1 MIELRGVVKRHS
13 DEVCIGP
20 VDLDIQAG
28 GVTAL
33 VGPNGAGKST
43 LLTMIGRLQDADAGT
58 IAVGGHD
65 ITTTP
70 SRRIAQTLSIL
81 RQENHFVTRLTVR
94 QLVGFGRYPYT
105 RGRLT
110 LEDERHVSDAI
121 DFLNLGPF
129 ENRYLDQLSGGQR
142 QRAYVAMVLAQ
153 NTEYVLL
160 DEPLNNLD
168 MQHSVQMMQQ
178 LRRAADE
185 LGRTVVIVL
194 HDINFAAHYADRIV
208 AMGDGQVVET
218 GTPAEILRPE
228 VLERIF
234 KTPCRW
240 PCTTERDDGEVGPG
254 RSGRGSGAR
263 PTRAFRGQ
271 NPPGLAFRGQNPRV
285 SRFRGQKHPRFCP
298 RNPCAWTAGPYATAT
313 SGIPAVRDLCPSS
326 EDGLD
331 HPRIS
336 LADVPARDVQGHLP
350 TLRVVLVSPGVPG
363 VLLGTPVHLAV
374 VLEDEPAVLEPQI
387 GLGGVPPPG
396 VEHVLQRRLAQPRLD
411 ERQPQPGLLRRV
423 GTHPYAPER
432 RRRPRSSDEPPER
445 PHRLV
450 QRGDRGDG
458 RPPAARGP
466 GVTDQVV
473 TRRHEGCL
481 VPGVAD
487 RAQIEPGPFR
497 RRHP

>member
-20 VDLDIQAG
+20 VDLDIEAG
-28 GVTAL
+28 GITAL

-43 LLTMIGRLQDADAGT
+43 VLTMIGRLQDVDAGT
-58 IAVGGHD
+58 IAVGGQD
-65 ITTTP
+65 ITSTP

-105 RGRLT
+105 QGRLT
-110 LEDERHVSDAI
+110 LEYERYVSEAI

-178 LRRAADE
+178 LRRAADM

-194 HDINFAAHYADRIV
+194 HDINFAARYADHIV

-234 KTPCRW
+234 KTPCSVV
-240 PCTTERDDGEVGPG
+240 DGPHGP
-254 RSGRGSGAR
+254 
-263 PTRAFRGQ
+263 
-271 NPPGLAFRGQNPRV
+271 
-285 SRFRGQKHPRFCP
+285 
-298 RNPCAWTAGPYATAT
+298 
-313 SGIPAVRDLCPSS
+313 
-326 EDGLD
+326 
-331 HPRIS
+331 
-336 LADVPARDVQGHLP
+336 
-350 TLRVVLVSPGVPG
+350 
-363 VLLGTPVHLAV
+363 LAV
-374 VLEDEPAVLEPQI
+374 
-387 GLGGVPPPG
+387 
-396 VEHVLQRRLAQPRLD
+396 
-411 ERQPQPGLLRRV
+411 
-423 GTHPYAPER
+423 YY
-432 RRRPRSSDEPPER
+432 
-445 PHRLV
+445 
-450 QRGDRGDG
+450 
-458 RPPAARGP
+458 
-466 GVTDQVV
+466 
-473 TRRHEGCL
+473 
-481 VPGVAD
+481 
-487 RAQIEPGPFR
+487 
-497 RRHP
+497 